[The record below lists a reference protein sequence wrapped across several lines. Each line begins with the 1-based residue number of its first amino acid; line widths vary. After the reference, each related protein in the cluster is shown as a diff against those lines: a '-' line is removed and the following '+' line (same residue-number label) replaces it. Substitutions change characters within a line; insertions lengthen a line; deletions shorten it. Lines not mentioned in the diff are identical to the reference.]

1 MVRSSEPSWWDHC
14 FHLSASF
21 PSGSHSP
28 PMDVKEVGSLG
39 KELRA
44 NWLPGTNKA
53 WVRVE
58 GNLPPVLVYSL
69 LPTASSRLSPSH
81 APGESPRSK
90 VQGWQPAAK

>member
-44 NWLPGTNKA
+44 NWLPGLTRLGFVLRETYLLY
-53 WVRVE
+53 WFTPFS
-58 GNLPPVLVYSL
+58 LQPP
-69 LPTASSRLSPSH
+69 
-81 APGESPRSK
+81 PG
-90 VQGWQPAAK
+90 